1 MKNRYKKLFDLN
13 GKVAIITGSSRGIG
27 ASIAEALAEFGA
39 SVVVSSRSQ
48 ESIDK
53 VANKIIEN
61 GFDATTC
68 ACHVGDESQ
77 LQNLVDSTIDKYGR
91 VDILV
96 NNAGIHIPG
105 SIEDLSVQ
113 DWDKVT
119 GVNIRG
125 VFFLS
130 KNCIELLK
138 KSDRGRIIH
147 IASVHAFGGG
157 NGPAYA
163 SSKAGIINL
172 TKDMS
177 LSLGQYGIT
186 VNAICPGYIETPIQ
200 DYLKPKEI
208 ESFKETLSIKRLG
221 KPKDIANAALF
232 LASEESEWVTGT
244 SIVVDGGGIAA
255 I

>member
-96 NNAGIHIPG
+96 NNAGINPVFDRL
-105 SIEDLSVQ
+105 ENADEQLF
-113 DWDKVT
+113 DKIIDINVKAA
-119 GVNIRG
+119 
-125 VFFLS
+125 FKLS
-130 KNCIELLK
+130 KMTFEHMK
-138 KSDRGRIIH
+138 KNNSGT
-147 IASVHAFGGG
+147 
-157 NGPAYA
+157 
-163 SSKAGIINL
+163 IIN
-172 TKDMS
+172 MS
-177 LSLGQYGIT
+177 
-186 VNAICPGYIETPIQ
+186 
-200 DYLKPKEI
+200 
-208 ESFKETLSIKRLG
+208 
-221 KPKDIANAALF
+221 
-232 LASEESEWVTGT
+232 
-244 SIVVDGGGIAA
+244 
-255 I
+255 